1 LAPAEADATTVARG
15 RNVVVVTDGRA
26 EKETAAAD
34 EVIAIDLLGRL
45 LGS

>member
-1 LAPAEADATTVARG
+1 MVARG

-26 EKETAAAD
+26 EMETAAAAD
-34 EVIAIDLLGRL
+34 GVIAIGLLGRL